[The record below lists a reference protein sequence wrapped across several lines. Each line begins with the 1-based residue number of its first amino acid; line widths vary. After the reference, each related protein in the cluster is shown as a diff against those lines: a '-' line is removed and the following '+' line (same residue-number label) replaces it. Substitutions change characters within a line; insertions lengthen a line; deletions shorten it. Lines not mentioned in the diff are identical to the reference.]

1 MPEISETFCPAS
13 RQEWRQW
20 LTENHD
26 SSPFIW
32 LIYHKKNTGTP
43 SIAYSEAVDEALC
56 FGWIDGV
63 RKSIDDRQF
72 IQYFTKRKPRS
83 VWSKVN
89 KGKIE
94 QLIAEGLMTPA
105 GLKCIEIAKTN
116 GSWGTLDEA
125 ETGIIPDDLQAALT
139 AHAGAQKYFTGLS
152 KSARKAILQWL
163 TMAKRPETREKRIQ
177 EIASLASQGLKP
189 KQFR

>member
-20 LTENHD
+20 LTENHN
-26 SSPFIW
+26 SSQFIW
-32 LIYHKKNTGTP
+32 LIYYKKSTGTP

-63 RKSIDDRQF
+63 RKTLDNGRF

-94 QLIAEGLMTPA
+94 QLIADGLMTPA

-116 GSWGTLDEA
+116 GSWSTLDEA
-125 ETGIIPDDLQAALT
+125 ESGIIPDDLTAALT
-139 AHAGAQKYFTGLS
+139 ARAGAQEYFTGLS
-152 KSARKAILQWL
+152 KSTRKAILQWL
-163 TMAKRPETREKRIQ
+163 SMAKRPETREKRIQ